1 VTEELIIKNKQVLL
15 EEISANLNNM
25 AELINQVIGMQ
36 PPENPAIDSAF
47 LRNAIIG
54 ISNSLGFAMA
64 ALNQYYIFESGEI
77 PEGERPMGFI
87 GLNEE
92 IRECKAKH

>member
-1 VTEELIIKNKQVLL
+1 
-15 EEISANLNNM
+15 
-25 AELINQVIGMQ
+25 
-36 PPENPAIDSAF
+36 
-47 LRNAIIG
+47 
-54 ISNSLGFAMA
+54 MA